1 MTTLLAKA
9 LYDNVAETVD
19 ELSFRKGD
27 IMVVLEP
34 DTAGLQGWWLCSL
47 HGRQGIVPG
56 NRVRL
61 LEAGVNYQL
70 GARRDQM
77 PQSQPCSPPPPQRP
91 NREDNGH
98 QSPGKESWGVYQ
110 VPPRCEAP
118 CRGPPRSMEPQEV
131 YQVPLAHSCPKPLLQ
146 GGSPART
153 QDNDYLVPDI
163 MRTPRGKT
171 QVPAEEESEVYVVP
185 PGVRLCLSPPPPAAV
200 SSMQDE
206 IYKVPRNVVSVEPDL
221 EEVYDHPQPLRDPL
235 KAPQSPGEVYDTP
248 TSFGKKVARVAP
260 QPMPKSCAEPEQ
272 IPEDIYDVPP
282 AFQKMTEEVLDEEDE
297 EDVYSAP
304 SNLKR
309 ASALLNLYE
318 VPEEVL
324 CAEAD
329 SLVYNVPALALE
341 EPCSPP
347 SALHRLSISSAG
359 SSRSKSSVESGSGKD
374 ATPVVKELVV
384 DVVSA
389 LETLA
394 RLHQCLQVLLA
405 GFSGMHPPEMPDTEP
420 LREALKDFIGF
431 AQVAVL
437 GSTQASDP
445 TLHQRLARHLEL
457 LEEALRN
464 LPRGG
469 ISVPE
474 ASGGR
479 RAKNIKT
486 PVKGGETNS
495 LLPSLLCQ
503 ISESSASVAG
513 LVQANANLL
522 FQRPRLPSNESLS
535 RRPLPALPTQLSSE
549 RLVSETAS
557 PAFVRKGSIQDRPL
571 PPPPPVFISGKAELG
586 PNEYEGIKLTE
597 EYDYVHLKEAEKPSS
612 QKGSALPGGR
622 APQQNGQP
630 LIDPESPSDTLE
642 ELSPGTS
649 PELEGVIHEQL
660 TKNNPGG
667 RSPDPPLEDLQL
679 LHFYA
684 GQCQGHYTTLL
695 TAIDSFFASVRG
707 NQPPKVFI
715 SHGKFVIV
723 TAHKLVFIGDTL
735 ARLLASP
742 ELRAQVTTCSNA
754 LCQALKV
761 VVLATKGAALQYPS
775 LPAVQEMVDRVTEL
789 SGCSL
794 AFTTLLS
801 RLAV

>member
-9 LYDNVAETVD
+9 LFDNVAETVD

-91 NREDNGH
+91 NRENNGH
-98 QSPGKESWGVYQ
+98 QTPGKESWGVYQ

-118 CRGPPRSMEPQEV
+118 CRGPLRSMETQEV
-131 YQVPLAHSCPKPLLQ
+131 YQVPLARSCPKPLLQ

-171 QVPAEEESEVYVVP
+171 QLPAEEESEVYVVP
-185 PGVRLCLSPPPPAAV
+185 PGARLCLSPPPPAAV
-200 SSMQDE
+200 SSMQDD
-206 IYKVPRNVVSVEPDL
+206 IYKVPRNVASVEPDL
-221 EEVYDHPQPLRDPL
+221 EEVYDHPHPLRDPL
-235 KAPQSPGEVYDTP
+235 KAPHSPSEVYDTP

-260 QPMPKSCAEPEQ
+260 QPVPTSCPEPEQ

-282 AFQKMTEEVLDEEDE
+282 AFQKMAEEALEEEDD

-329 SLVYNVPALALE
+329 GLVYDVPALALE

-347 SALHRLSISSAG
+347 TALHRLSISSAG

-374 ATPVVKELVV
+374 APPVVKELVV

-394 RLHQCLQVLLA
+394 RLHQCLQGLLA
-405 GFSGMHPPEMPDTEP
+405 GFAGTHPPEMPDTEP

-431 AQVAVL
+431 AQVAVM

-457 LEEALRN
+457 LEEALRS

-469 ISVPE
+469 VGVPE
-474 ASGGR
+474 SSGGR
-479 RAKNIKT
+479 RAKSIKT
-486 PVKGGETNS
+486 PVKGGETSS

-535 RRPLPALPTQLSSE
+535 RRPLPALPTQLSAE
-549 RLVSETAS
+549 RLVTESAS
-557 PAFVRKGSIQDRPL
+557 PAFIRKGSIQDRPL

-597 EYDYVHLKEAEKPSS
+597 EYDYVHLKEAEKPNSH
-612 QKGSALPGGR
+612 KGSGLPGVR
-622 APQQNGQP
+622 APHQNGQP
-630 LIDPESPSDTLE
+630 FIDPESPSDTLE

-649 PELEGVIHEQL
+649 PELDAVIHEQL
-660 TKNNPGG
+660 SKNNPGE
-667 RSPDPPLEDLQL
+667 RSPDPSHEDLQL

-735 ARLLASP
+735 ARLLASQ
-742 ELRAQVTTCSNA
+742 ELRAQVTTSSNA

>member
-61 LEAGVNYQL
+61 LEAGISYQL
-70 GARRDQM
+70 ASRRDSSTL
-77 PQSQPCSPPPPQRP
+77 SQPRSPPPPLRP
-91 NREDNGH
+91 SRGENGY
-98 QSPGKESWGVYQ
+98 QTQGKDSWGVYQ
-110 VPPRCEAP
+110 VPPRCEGP
-118 CRGPPRSMEPQEV
+118 LRGPQTSVEAQEV
-131 YQVPLAHSCPKPLLQ
+131 YQVPLARSCPKPLVQ

-153 QDNDYLVPDI
+153 QNDYLVPDVI
-163 MRTPRGKT
+163 RTPKGKT
-171 QVPAEEESEVYVVP
+171 KTLAEEENEVYVVP
-185 PGVRLCLSPPPPAAV
+185 PGARLCLSPPPPTAIPPL
-200 SSMQDE
+200 QEE
-206 IYKVPRNVVSVEPDL
+206 IYKVPRTLTCCDADHQ
-221 EEVYDHPQPLRDPL
+221 EVYDHPPPLRDPL
-235 KAPQSPGEVYDTP
+235 WALQSPSDVYDTP

-260 QPMPKSCAEPEQ
+260 QPIPSSCAEPEQ

-282 AFQKMTEEVLDEEDE
+282 AFQKLTEEVLEEEDDEE
-297 EDVYSAP
+297 VYAAP

-329 SLVYNVPALALE
+329 CSVYDVPALALE
-341 EPCSPP
+341 EPASPP
-347 SALHRLSISSAG
+347 VALHRLSISSAG
-359 SSRSKSSVESGSGKD
+359 SSRSKSSVESGSGRD
-374 ATPVVKELVV
+374 AAPLVKELVV

-389 LETLA
+389 LETLT
-394 RLHQCLQVLLA
+394 RLHQSLQGLLV
-405 GFSGMHPPEMPDTEP
+405 GFVGRNIQEVPDVEP
-420 LREALKDFIGF
+420 LQEALKDFIGF
-431 AQVAVL
+431 AQVAVM

-445 TLHQRLARHLEL
+445 TLHQRLAKHLEV
-457 LEEALRN
+457 LEDALRN
-464 LPRGG
+464 LPRSCG
-469 ISVPE
+469 VLE

-479 RAKNIKT
+479 RVKGPKT
-486 PVKGGETNS
+486 PVKGGEPS
-495 LLPSLLCQ
+495 ILLPTLTCQ

-522 FQRPRLPSNESLS
+522 FQRPRLPSSESLS
-535 RRPLPALPTQLSSE
+535 RRPLPALPTQLSAE
-549 RLVSETAS
+549 RLAAEAAS

-571 PPPPPVFISGKAELG
+571 PPPPPVFIASKAELG
-586 PNEYEGIKLTE
+586 SNEYEGIKLTE
-597 EYDYVHLKEAEKPSS
+597 EYDYVHLKGAERNAS
-612 QKGSALPGGR
+612 QASGTLPGGDG
-622 APQQNGQP
+622 PQQNGP
-630 LIDPESPSDTLE
+630 PVTAPESPPTSQE

-649 PELEGVIHEQL
+649 PELEGMIHDHL
-660 TKNNPGG
+660 IKTTAGG
-667 RSPDPPLEDLQL
+667 LPPLDPSLEDLQL

-684 GQCQGHYTTLL
+684 GQCQGHYATLL
-695 TAIDSFFASVRG
+695 TAIDSFFDSVRG

-735 ARLLASP
+735 ARLLASQ
-742 ELRAQVTTCSNA
+742 ELRVQVTTCGNA

-775 LPAVQEMVDRVTEL
+775 IPAVQEMVDRVTEL
-789 SGCSL
+789 SGCAL
-794 AFTTLLS
+794 AFATLLS
-801 RLAV
+801 RLTV